1 MRTNLA
7 DNLPPMS
14 IGYIWENLMRPV
26 LAALVMALTFGF
38 PALVSADERPVAS
51 SAAQASSADFS
62 TRVTLV
68 RRYFSAIQ
76 FDKLLNGILENQLDA
91 MLNQGPIP
99 ADKRSVMRDAALAA
113 YAIVIPRMVEENIQL
128 YAEAFSQQELE
139 ELVAFYESA
148 TGRSL
153 TTKTVILTQNSGEIM
168 ERYMPQMEQ
177 EMTRQL
183 CSRIDCEAEGLTR

>member
-1 MRTNLA
+1 
-7 DNLPPMS
+7 
-14 IGYIWENLMRPV
+14 
-26 LAALVMALTFGF
+26 MALTFGF

-99 ADKRSVMRDAALAA
+99 ADKRSVMREAALAA

-153 TTKTVILTQNSGEIM
+153 TAKTVILTQNSGEIM

-183 CSRIDCEAEGLTR
+183 CSRIDCEAEGLAR